1 MGASCLGQPQMQSS
15 LQGKVDAGSL
25 MNTGARKQQA
35 HGERSPHSTARPSGS
50 TSASSLL
57 SSLALLSSLPDPRE
71 STVLLT
77 LPRLHKAS
85 TRAAQWLIKIT
96 ISFPSHLTL
105 RC

>member
-50 TSASSLL
+50 TSASSL
-57 SSLALLSSLPDPRE
+57 ALLSSLPDPRE

-85 TRAAQWLIKIT
+85 THAAQWLIKIT